1 MIKTLKRCMDAWDM
15 ISPFVIPEFVDPF
28 ALSVKDRWG
37 DRKLTGVNL
46 LKNWGKLTLNHCQ
59 NWQRDSFNYACAED
73 LTSKE
78 WAQSL
83 MMMTSCDVLLV
94 DRFDKKF
101 DELDLYEQE

>member
-1 MIKTLKRCMDAWDM
+1 MDAWD
-15 ISPFVIPEFVDPF
+15 IICPFVIPEFVHPF
-28 ALSVKDRWG
+28 VLSSVEERWG

-46 LKNWGKLTLNHCQ
+46 LKNWGKLTLKHFR
-59 NWQRDSFNYACAED
+59 NWQRDSFNYACTED

-83 MMMTSCDVLLV
+83 MMTSCDVLLV
-94 DRFDKKF
+94 DRINKKF